1 MPAREREPWLLA
13 ASHSLSTL
21 KASQIAAIYAKRM
34 QIELAFRDMKS
45 HRYGCASEDSLTRK
59 GRRLEILLLIHA
71 LAGFAACLDARR

>member
-1 MPAREREPWLLA
+1 MPAREREPWQLA